1 MNYDA
6 VAVAG
11 VLLLVVFSASVM
23 AASRVEYGGNLYQ
36 FRDSGPAVSSDDA
49 SDSKYKFRS
58 LQRHSGS
65 QAPAGRNIGGA
76 AGNDQGYVFRP
87 LRNRNRWIPG
97 SEDIRQ
103 DVEACPAIEEK
114 PRQRS
119 FSSPAYKSPAYKP
132 YRPRQRDPGG
142 YQTPMAPP
150 GGYQTPMAPP
160 GGYQTPIAPSGGY
173 QTPIA
178 PPGGYLYPTP
188 EILGYP
194 PW

>member
-1 MNYDA
+1 
-6 VAVAG
+6 
-11 VLLLVVFSASVM
+11 LLVLFSAFVIAGSK
-23 AASRVEYGGNLYQ
+23 VEYGGNLYQ

-58 LQRHSGS
+58 LQRHSGT

-76 AGNDQGYVFRP
+76 AGNGQGYVFRP

-103 DVEACPAIEEK
+103 DAEACPVIEDK
-114 PRQRS
+114 PRERS
-119 FSSPAYKSPAYKP
+119 FSSPAYKP
-132 YRPRQRDPGG
+132 YRPRQRYPGG
-142 YQTPMAPP
+142 YQAPTPPP
-150 GGYQTPMAPP
+150 GGYQAP
-160 GGYQTPIAPSGGY
+160 AP
-173 QTPIA
+173 
-178 PPGGYLYPTP
+178 PPGGYLYPAP